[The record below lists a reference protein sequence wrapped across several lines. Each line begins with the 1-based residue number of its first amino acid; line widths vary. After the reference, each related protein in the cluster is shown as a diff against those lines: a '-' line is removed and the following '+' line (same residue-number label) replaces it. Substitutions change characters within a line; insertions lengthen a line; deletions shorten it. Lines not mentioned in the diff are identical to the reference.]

1 MHSHPPAGAQSTL
14 AAWGWG
20 CDNYELEMHARPES
34 PGTFASTLWSHA
46 GMRLEPL
53 GDKVIVKRLSAEE
66 KTAGGILLPDSAR
79 EKPQQGRVL
88 SVGEGGVSADGSRV
102 KPVVQEGDKVLF
114 TTWAGQEV
122 DVDGDQLLIL
132 SERDI
137 LAVLN

>member
-1 MHSHPPAGAQSTL
+1 
-14 AAWGWG
+14 
-20 CDNYELEMHARPES
+20 
-34 PGTFASTLWSHA
+34 
-46 GMRLEPL
+46 
-53 GDKVIVKRLSAEE
+53 
-66 KTAGGILLPDSAR
+66 
-79 EKPQQGRVL
+79 VL
-88 SVGEGGVSADGSRV
+88 SVGEGGLSADGSRV